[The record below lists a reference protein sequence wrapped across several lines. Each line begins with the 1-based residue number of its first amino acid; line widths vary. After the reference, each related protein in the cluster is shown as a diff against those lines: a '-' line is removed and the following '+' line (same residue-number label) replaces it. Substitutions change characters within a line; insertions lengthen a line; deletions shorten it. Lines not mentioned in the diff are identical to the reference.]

1 VRFDRLDYSEY
12 LSRGLKV
19 MDTTAVSL
27 CMDNGMPIVVF
38 ALMDEGNVV
47 RAIRGEKVGTL
58 IARPGDDLHRPGANG

>member
-1 VRFDRLDYSEY
+1 
-12 LSRGLKV
+12 
-19 MDTTAVSL
+19 VSL